1 MNDLKQYVDKM
12 YYKHLETIYNI
23 QDTQEAYKE
32 SYGTEWIHYF
42 KRCKEYINLMIKLK
56 SYNEEIHE
64 LYQAVIYQIIKKH
77 TADIPDSCTS
87 KFQKIQYL
95 FKNNIITLDNVEDI
109 IINLIVK
116 L

>member
-1 MNDLKQYVDKM
+1 MNDLYISIDKI
-12 YYKHLETIYNI
+12 YYKHLENLYNI
-23 QDTQEAYKE
+23 PLIQEDFKE
-32 SYGTEWIHYF
+32 SYGKEWLFEY
-42 KRCKEYINLMIKLK
+42 KQCKKYNDFMSKLK
-56 SYNEEIHE
+56 TYGEELQA
-64 LYQAVIYQIIKKH
+64 LYQAVIRQIINRY
-77 TADIPDSCTS
+77 AAVIPDSCTS